1 MNKHSRKYSGFVN
14 DKAIGVQPAPAG
26 GVTLITKKTKQL
38 NRPASSK
45 NEISWSANK
54 SGPKVYKGIVNQTA
68 ERGYRLD
75 LRQEAIARA
84 SAIRLSQETKKD
96 LPEKKVRGAKA
107 KEASRKKS

>member
-1 MNKHSRKYSGFVN
+1 VS
-14 DKAIGVQPAPAG
+14 
-26 GVTLITKKTKQL
+26 TLA
-38 NRPASSK
+38 R
-45 NEISWSANK
+45 EIVLESPSID
-54 SGPKVYKGIVNQTA
+54 GLVYRVYKGIVNQTA